1 LERVGRWL
9 VVLVVAVFAL
19 VLGAC
24 GGGEEVSDSDIVD
37 AAGLEEGTNGA
48 AYTVGGDPFCEVD
61 ELLNDSDEVEAAD
74 ESKSGLVIANS
85 AQDAGITGVP
95 PFDPECAKRA
105 RRGLDSL
112 E

>member
-1 LERVGRWL
+1 MCRWSL
-9 VVLVVAVFAL
+9 VSDVADSAL
-19 VLGAC
+19 LLAAC
-24 GGGEEVSDSDIVD
+24 GGGEQVSDSEIVD
-37 AAGLEEGTNGA
+37 AAGLEEGSNGA

-61 ELLNDSDEVEAAD
+61 ELLNDSDEVEAASD
-74 ESKSGLVIANS
+74 SKSALVIANS

-105 RRGLDSL
+105 RQGLDSL